1 MPSPTLPFGITP
13 AEFDRL
19 QIKLRPD
26 QKDKRFRLNNDKTKD
41 PALPIPSWDQII
53 RLNPGLPDPKS
64 YLAFVGVDLGV
75 INVESLDE
83 ETQKTVARRL
93 AVAEK
98 VRSENMPDWRQKMV
112 TLMTALDN
120 TEDIIST
127 AAWLLG
133 PYLEKTGKPG
143 KILVSGARGTSS
155 GINFINKFL
164 RGPELSRKAKHRYMD
179 ERKMN
184 ARDRVMRSQPKSKAG
199 KWLANNLGNL
209 IQAAQAS
216 ESLTGIGLQIGTIY
230 GTLENAL
237 WDDSTTLLTVGEL
250 FADRAL
256 RDVGFFRPGAQAI
269 VAKRIEENEKILAK
283 QPEPWI
289 KRMANWINANSTN
302 NIYNRGLNK
311 KIQDL
316 AKVIAD
322 NPYFELETHAQ
333 AITALNMVTIMTAD
347 NLRGHFETMDTD
359 RFAEVYTEP
368 PRVWNYITQ
377 SILRGYG
384 IHLDKTGAALG
395 AARHRAVP
403 VLDQARED
411 AQNFLRNN
419 HAWLPRDTNT
429 DTEAFLHSMVIST
442 ASITGG
448 ILSTTGDPLTVAKT
462 LDEDLVFFALDQ
474 AAVPPLGTSEADV
487 ETWARYMKANAGP
500 DRSRWRRGGFYE
512 LNMAYWRFRGKVP
525 ALFNN

>member
-1 MPSPTLPFGITP
+1 MPGPALPFGITP

-19 QIKLRPD
+19 QIKLYPD
-26 QKDKRFRLNNDKTKD
+26 GKNPRFALNQDPKKG

-53 RLNPGLPDPKS
+53 RLNPGLPDPKG
-64 YLAFVGVDLGV
+64 YLTFVGVDLGL
-75 INVESLDE
+75 IDLKNLDD
-83 ETQKTVARRL
+83 ETQKAVARRL
-93 AVAEK
+93 MVAEK
-98 VRSENMPDWRQKMV
+98 VRSENIPEWRQKMI

-120 TEDIIST
+120 AEDIIST

-133 PYLEKTGKPG
+133 PYLEKTGRPG
-143 KILVSGARGTSS
+143 KVLVASAKGTSS

-199 KWLANNLGNL
+199 KWLSKNLGNL

-216 ESLTGIGLQIGTIY
+216 ESITGVGLQIGTIY

-237 WDDSTTLLTVGEL
+237 WDDATTLKTVGEL

-269 VAKRIEENEKILAK
+269 VAKRIEDNEKLLAK

-289 KRMANWINANSTN
+289 KQMANWINANSTN
-302 NIYNRGLNK
+302 NVYSYGLNK

-322 NPYFELETHAQ
+322 NPFYELETHAQ
-333 AITALNMVTIMTAD
+333 AITGLNLALVMTAD
-347 NLRGHFETMDTD
+347 PLRGHFETMDTD
-359 RFAEVYTEP
+359 RFNEVYTEP
-368 PRVWNYITQ
+368 PRAWNYITQ
-377 SILRGYG
+377 AILKSYG
-384 IHLDKTGAALG
+384 IALNANG
-395 AARHRAVP
+395 EGLLKARHKP
-403 VLDQARED
+403 IPILDQAKID
-411 AQNFLRNN
+411 AANFLKNN
-419 HAWLPRDTNT
+419 KAWLPKTTDT
-429 DTEAFLHSMVIST
+429 DTEAFLHAMVIST
-442 ASITGG
+442 ASISGG

-462 LDEDLVFFALDQ
+462 KEEDLVFYALDQ
-474 AAVPPLGTSEADV
+474 AAVPPLGTSETDV
-487 ETWARYMKANAGP
+487 AAWAAYMMQKAGP
-500 DRSRWRRGGFYE
+500 DLTNWRRGGFYA
-512 LNMAYWRFRGKVP
+512 LNMAYWRQRGKVP